1 MLAAPISKLRL
12 ILTSTGNVLESGSL
26 VGGNTGGRGDFGR
39 LNSGS
44 SGWSIRELWRR
55 QLYIYLVGHLLF
67 APRCEGRVARE

>member
-26 VGGNTGGRGDFGR
+26 VGGNTGGRGDLGR

-44 SGWSIRELWRR
+44 SS
-55 QLYIYLVGHLLF
+55 
-67 APRCEGRVARE
+67 